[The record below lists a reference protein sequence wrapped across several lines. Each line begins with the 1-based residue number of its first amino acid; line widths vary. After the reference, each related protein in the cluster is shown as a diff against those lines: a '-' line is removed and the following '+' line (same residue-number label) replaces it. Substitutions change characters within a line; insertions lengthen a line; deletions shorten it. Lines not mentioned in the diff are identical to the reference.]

1 MEFNDLR
8 KQRTL
13 PIQLISSQTALS
25 TLVSCYNIKI
35 IQRDGIEQ
43 FCLPLTE
50 GDCYFETLQA
60 LRENLCAFGLPPM
73 VKGATTTDETALESL
88 DYWIRCA
95 NITGLREP
103 GAVVPQDVYMQ
114 PKVARKILKGLG
126 YTVSSLYMLPG
137 TLSHESKLG
146 HDHFDKLL
154 DLFNHIAKFGLADN
168 RRYDMSGNPK
178 YAFTDD
184 DMLKFEVLVV
194 SGATNDV
201 SKRTDETYAPI
212 RKTSACRGNVYSEVM
227 KTSVAKSK
235 HTSRAAAESNA
246 TTKARATAA
255 TPNHP
260 AVVDD
265 EQVTPVPSPKKKPAV
280 NSITKYLSAKP
291 PNYAAKPPSI
301 APAEDHCDEN
311 RSASSSMDSLSP
323 SCIDTKGDD
332 EVEACLA
339 DSSGSESSVLK
350 RSRPDDDTPNAPY
363 QSFDD
368 GSTST
373 DTPTMKKT
381 RTSPRKSNH
390 VSTLSGNSPREDN
403 VSSQP
408 SSEYY
413 EYNEYKSPPDLQHTV
428 RDKLECCQMVLHPSF
443 NMKQL
448 SKSTSSSVVS
458 SKEHGIKDFLE
469 KSIMTGASIDGMTL
483 PSPGFLYICGGPGT
497 GKVHKAFVDIVCIPF
512 ELIPYLSS
520 FSIVISLLQ
529 THRQL
534 L

>member
-1 MEFNDLR
+1 MAESSLVEPDKKNSNKPEKNTLKQRPYQMEFNQLR

-25 TLVSCYNIKI
+25 TLVEYYNIKF
-35 IQRDGIEQ
+35 IQRGGVEQ
-43 FCLPLTE
+43 LCLPLTE
-50 GDCYFETLQA
+50 GDCYFENLQV

-73 VKGATTTDETALESL
+73 VKGAATNDEKERVEKLE
-88 DYWIRCA
+88 YWIRCA
-95 NITGLREP
+95 NISALRKP
-103 GAVVPQDVYMQ
+103 GAVVPQEVNMK

-137 TLSHESKLG
+137 TLSHESRLG
-146 HDHFDKLL
+146 YDHFDKLL
-154 DLFNHIAKFGLADN
+154 DLFNHIAKFGLVDF
-168 RRYDMSGNPK
+168 RPCLCENPK
-178 YAFTDD
+178 YVFSDD
-184 DMLKFEVLVV
+184 DMLKFEILVV

-212 RKTSACRGNVYSEVM
+212 RKSSACWGNVCSEDIKSSAV
-227 KTSVAKSK
+227 KSK
-235 HTSRAAAESNA
+235 HTSWAAAESNA
-246 TTKARATAA
+246 TTKARAAAA
-255 TPNHP
+255 TPNYP

-265 EQVTPVPSPKKKPAV
+265 EQVTPVPSPKKKPAI

-291 PNYAAKPPSI
+291 NNASKLPSI

-311 RSASSSMDSLSP
+311 QSASSSMDSLSP

-339 DSSGSESSVLK
+339 ESSGSESSVLK
-350 RSRPDDDTPNAPY
+350 RRRPYNDTLNAPY
-363 QSFDD
+363 EGQSVDD

-373 DTPTMKKT
+373 DTPTTKKT
-381 RTSPRKSNH
+381 RTSPRRSNH
-390 VSTLSGNSPREDN
+390 VSKLSSNSPRGEDN

-413 EYNEYKSPPDLQHTV
+413 EYESPPDLQHTV

-448 SKSTSSSVVS
+448 SKSSSSSVVS

-469 KSIMTGASIDGMTL
+469 KSIMTGAAIDGMTL

-497 GKVHKAFVDIVCIPF
+497 GKVIKP
-512 ELIPYLSS
+512 S
-520 FSIVISLLQ
+520 
-529 THRQL
+529 R
-534 L
+534 

>member
-1 MEFNDLR
+1 
-8 KQRTL
+8 
-13 PIQLISSQTALS
+13 
-25 TLVSCYNIKI
+25 
-35 IQRDGIEQ
+35 
-43 FCLPLTE
+43 
-50 GDCYFETLQA
+50 
-60 LRENLCAFGLPPM
+60 M
-73 VKGATTTDETALESL
+73 VQGATTTDEKALESL

-137 TLSHESKLG
+137 TIAHESRLG
-146 HDHFDKLL
+146 HDRFHKLL
-154 DLFNHIAKFGLADN
+154 DLFNHIAKFGLADY
-168 RRYDMSGNPK
+168 RRDMSGNPK

-212 RKTSACRGNVYSEVM
+212 RKTSASCRGNVYSDVM
-227 KTSVAKSK
+227 KTSAAKSK

-246 TTKARATAA
+246 TTKARAAAA

-373 DTPTMKKT
+373 DTPTTKKT

-390 VSTLSGNSPREDN
+390 VSKLSSNSPRGEDN

-408 SSEYY
+408 SNEYY
-413 EYNEYKSPPDLQHTV
+413 EYKSPPDLQHTV
-428 RDKLECCQMVLHPSF
+428 RDKLECSQMVLHPSF

-469 KSIMTGASIDGMTL
+469 KSIMTGADIDGLTL

-497 GKVHKAFVDIVCIPF
+497 GKV
-512 ELIPYLSS
+512 SN
-520 FSIVISLLQ
+520 LL
-529 THRQL
+529 L
-534 L
+534 FCL